1 MFNRNHVVERLQE
14 SNDQYGEGF
23 SQIPNLNLYQK
34 TLTGVKQY
42 EYSPYK
48 KAFMHRSLKNLSTA
62 CTGHKPYQ
70 CQECGKLFCKGQ
82 PFRKRWLHTD
92 DRGKIELVK
101 VFDKKQYMSD
111 EDIKNLERQLKVNL
125 KVA

>member
-1 MFNRNHVVERLQE
+1 MFNRNHVVERLHE
-14 SNDQYGEGF
+14 SNDQCKEGF

-48 KAFMHRSLKNLSTA
+48 KAFMRRLLKNHSTA

-70 CQECGKLFCKGQ
+70 CRECGKAF
-82 PFRKRWLHTD
+82 T
-92 DRGKIELVK
+92 RG
-101 VFDKKQYMSD
+101 S
-111 EDIKNLERQLKVNL
+111 QLTQHQRIHISEKSFEYKECGIDFSHGSQVYI
-125 KVA
+125 